1 MRDLWN
7 IILSLSD
14 LLDSISIHIIY
25 LLYLP
30 SYRITF
36 YCISFL
42 FCGMIDKY
50 NVSFSWVL
58 VDNQIKVT
66 NKTIFRIFT
75 SSFRHSLGIS
85 CIQKSNKEYKSV
97 SLRWSILSSQG
108 TYTTV
113 DYDKVSWASAGLKV
127 LLGTVLVSCQNTWFL
142 AVSAFRKYL
151 NS

>member
-14 LLDSISIHIIY
+14 LLDSISVHIIF
-25 LLYLP
+25 LYLP
-30 SYRITF
+30 SFRLTF
-36 YCISFL
+36 HCIPFL

-58 VDNQIKVT
+58 VETQIKVT
-66 NKTIFRIFT
+66 HKTFFRIFT
-75 SSFRHSLGIS
+75 SSFRHNLRIN
-85 CIQKSNKEYKSV
+85 CIQKSNKEYKSL

-127 LLGTVLVSCQNTWFL
+127 LLGTVLVSCQNT
-142 AVSAFRKYL
+142 
-151 NS
+151 